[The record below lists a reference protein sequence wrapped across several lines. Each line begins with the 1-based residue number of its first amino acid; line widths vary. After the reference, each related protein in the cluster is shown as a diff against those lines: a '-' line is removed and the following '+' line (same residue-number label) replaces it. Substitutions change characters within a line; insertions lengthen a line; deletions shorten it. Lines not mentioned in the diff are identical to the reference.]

1 MAVISDQVRDY
12 ERFLFQ
18 KRLPACGKRAMN
30 RVQHPFSP
38 ASLPRDDYQA
48 CSGEDKAIVKVA

>member
-48 CSGEDKAIVKVA
+48 CSGEDKAIV